1 MAAVVALAFEAL
13 GQACKNNG
21 RVRSPRRFHRRGK
34 LRFVRLVPVRRESLG
49 VYNVRAV
56 HTCRIQRAGHGAGID
71 VRRAAAL
78 IPGLFREA
86 ANIRNLRGPCKRQR
100 ALVLQQH
107 RAFFFQLCRQRMVCR
122 AVKLRLRMLYI
133 RIAEHDVQN
142 ACHRLVQH
150 RFLQRTAAHCRNDLR
165 VPHAVG
171 RWHFQLQPCGQALY
185 AVVHRS
191 PVAHHISVKPPLIP
205 QDLFERVRIFTGKHP
220 VELVVAAHQ
229 RPGPRLFHDR
239 LKRRKVNFPQR
250 PLAHVG
256 RARHAPVFLVV
267 GSIMLHARAHIPAL
281 HTAHLRRRQ
290 LSRQIRVLAE
300 ILKVPP
306 AQRAALDVH
315 RRPQKHRHILRAALL
330 AQRPPHPFQQRLI
343 EAGRR
348 RACRREA
355 HRLDAVV
362 DAQMVRL
369 LVLLAQPVRAVRH
382 HHARDAQP
390 FHALQMPEIRA
401 RTQPGLFLQRHLR
414 HKLVYIAFQKNTSS
428 HFSVR
433 PQPGRTALLYS
444 A

>member
-1 MAAVVALAFEAL
+1 M
-13 GQACKNNG
+13 
-21 RVRSPRRFHRRGK
+21 
-34 LRFVRLVPVRRESLG
+34 
-49 VYNVRAV
+49 
-56 HTCRIQRAGHGAGID
+56 
-71 VRRAAAL
+71 
-78 IPGLFREA
+78 
-86 ANIRNLRGPCKRQR
+86 
-100 ALVLQQH
+100 
-107 RAFFFQLCRQRMVCR
+107 
-122 AVKLRLRMLYI
+122 
-133 RIAEHDVQN
+133 
-142 ACHRLVQH
+142 
-150 RFLQRTAAHCRNDLR
+150 
-165 VPHAVG
+165 
-171 RWHFQLQPCGQALY
+171 
-185 AVVHRS
+185 
-191 PVAHHISVKPPLIP
+191 
-205 QDLFERVRIFTGKHP
+205 RIFTGKHP

-414 HKLVYIAFQKNTSS
+414 HKLVYIAFQKKHILSFFGAAAARTHRFAVFSITRRQAGRQERPSVFEAFIAVFPVIRRSGGLLTSS
-428 HFSVR
+428 S
-433 PQPGRTALLYS
+433 PGTSPPCLR
-444 A
+444 